1 MPDDLTTEFV
11 GYLVTLRNTSTALD
25 MDTEVALHRA
35 TVRAAV
41 QSDDDINTAYQLY
54 IVPAGG

>member
-11 GYLVTLRNTSTALD
+11 GYLVVLRNAGTAND
-25 MDTEVALHRA
+25 MDTEVALNEA

-41 QSDDDINTAYQLY
+41 LSDDDLNTAYQLY
-54 IVPAGG
+54 IVP